1 MTVPGFE
8 ALDHT
13 ADYAIRAWGADI
25 SELIQAAAVGMMSLV
40 LDAEDLEPAELILL
54 EVEADIPE
62 QLVQHCLRE
71 VLILF
76 EDGEVPVRIHV
87 TAIEDP
93 PHASLAVGIVPLDQ
107 VRDRLL
113 GEIKAVTYHNLRI
126 GREPGRLTLE
136 VVFDT

>member
-1 MTVPGFE
+1 MPGFE
-8 ALDHT
+8 VLDHT
-13 ADYAIRAWGADI
+13 ADYAIRAWGAEI
-25 SELIQAAAVGMMSLV
+25 SELTEAAALGMMSLV
-40 LDAEDLEPAELILL
+40 LDAEGLEPAELILL
-54 EVEADIPE
+54 TIEADTPE

-76 EDGEVPVRIHV
+76 EDGQAPVRFHV

-93 PHASLAVGIVPLDQ
+93 PHANLAVGIVPLDQ

-126 GREPGRLTLE
+126 GREPGRITLE